1 MTGCK
6 SIIQSGAKPC
16 LALSASLLQF
26 LPISAL
32 AAQAHAETQ
41 NQAQA
46 IGQTQTQTP
55 TQEQASGKSEE
66 SGQEHKCQHAH
77 NGFHKDFKGA
87 DHWVKIFD
95 DPSRA
100 AWQKPNQV
108 ITAMQIKNGERI
120 LDLGAGTGYFALP
133 IAQRFPE
140 AVVYGAD
147 CEPDMVKYMQEQ
159 AGRKELK
166 NLQPMLI
173 AANSPQLPDQLDLV
187 LVVDTYHHIDDRITY
202 FQNLKN
208 HLNARARLV
217 IIDFTKDSDQ
227 GPPPAHRLSIEQVK
241 EELNEAGYRFDHQD
255 SFLPKQYMLTFSL

>member
-1 MTGCK
+1 M
-6 SIIQSGAKPC
+6 
-16 LALSASLLQF
+16 ALSALLLQF
-26 LPISAL
+26 LPISI
-32 AAQAHAETQ
+32 AQAQTN
-41 NQAQA
+41 NQVPTNSQA
-46 IGQTQTQTP
+46 QTQTQTQNQTQAQP
-55 TQEQASGKSEE
+55 QEQTSGKDAA
-66 SGQEHKCQHAH
+66 GQEHNQHSH

-100 AWQKPNQV
+100 AWQKPDQV
-108 ITAMQIKNGERI
+108 ITAMQIQNGERI

-140 AVVYGAD
+140 AVVFGAD

-159 AGRKELK
+159 GGRKELK
-166 NLQPMLI
+166 NLRPLLI
-173 AANSPQLPDQLDLV
+173 APNRPQLPDQLDLV

-208 HLNARARLV
+208 HLNAKARLV

-241 EELNEAGYRFDHQD
+241 EELSEAGYRFDHQD
-255 SFLPKQYMLTFSL
+255 TFLPKQYMLTFSP